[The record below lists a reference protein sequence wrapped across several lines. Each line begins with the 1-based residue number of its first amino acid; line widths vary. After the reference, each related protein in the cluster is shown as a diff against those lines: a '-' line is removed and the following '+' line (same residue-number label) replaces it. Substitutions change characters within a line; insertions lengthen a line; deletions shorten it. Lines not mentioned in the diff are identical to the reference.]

1 MQENYLAKWL
11 NNELSAE
18 ELREFENSEEFR
30 TYQRIAEASSSLRGP
45 AFDSTRAY
53 NAILEKRGK
62 SPKVV
67 RLRPRA
73 KLWRVAA
80 AIAVIF
86 AVSLV
91 YISTL
96 DERITT
102 EYAER
107 AEITLPDNSE
117 VVLNADTQITYDEA
131 KWAKNRDIKLSGEA
145 FFIVAKGQTFTVK
158 TQAGTVEVLGT
169 QFNVENRG
177 DFFEVTCY
185 EGVVGVTY
193 NKQVTELTA
202 GQSFIV
208 IDGKI
213 TESTSVP
220 GSAPSWLGDESS
232 FKSIPLAYVFDELER
247 QYNIRVQADNIDLS
261 QLFTGTFSNT
271 NLNLALESI
280 STPTRLAYDVQGNKV
295 RFYAK
300 NTP

>member
-18 ELREFENSEEFR
+18 ELQEFENSREFR

-45 AFDSTRAY
+45 AFDSSRAY
-53 NAILEKRGK
+53 NAILERRGN

-67 RLRPRA
+67 RLRPMA

-86 AVSLV
+86 TVSLV

-117 VVLNADTQITYDEA
+117 VVLNADTQITYDED
-131 KWAKNRDIKLSGEA
+131 KWAKDRNINLSGEA
-145 FFIVAKGQTFTVK
+145 FFKVAKGQTFTVK

-193 NKQVTELTA
+193 NKQFTELNA

-208 IDGKI
+208 IDGEVS
-213 TESTSVP
+213 ESTSVL
-220 GSAPSWLGDESS
+220 GSAPSWLDDESS
-232 FKSIPLAYVFDELER
+232 FKSIPLGYVFDEIER
-247 QYNIRVQADNIDLS
+247 QYNIRVQAENIDLS